1 MLNNR
6 HIMEIEVTWL
16 LEEGSETELALDQL
30 IIIQGKKEKKVGEL
44 A

>member
-1 MLNNR
+1 
-6 HIMEIEVTWL
+6 MEIEVTWL